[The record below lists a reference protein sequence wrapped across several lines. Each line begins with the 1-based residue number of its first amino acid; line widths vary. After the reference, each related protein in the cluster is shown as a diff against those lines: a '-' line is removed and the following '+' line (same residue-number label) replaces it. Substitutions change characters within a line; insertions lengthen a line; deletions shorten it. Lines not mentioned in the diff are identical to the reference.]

1 MELEIVVEVDTSG
14 FERFSENLP
23 SEIEQ
28 AVRSAAFFL
37 EGQASILA
45 PYDTGALKASI
56 YTDTFASSGREKAL
70 ATARALWAARH
81 LAVVD
86 GESHEER
93 MSRAS
98 LVAPVAP
105 SPDSP
110 KSPFEAVVAAGM
122 EYAIYLEYGTS
133 RMAARPYMAP
143 AVAAT
148 QPVFQTMVAD
158 AIKGAGR

>member
-1 MELEIVVEVDTSG
+1 MDLEIVVEVDTTG
-14 FERFSENLP
+14 FERFSEKLP

-37 EGQASILA
+37 EGQASVLA

-56 YTDTFASSGREKAL
+56 YTDTFTSSGRERAL

-81 LAVVD
+81 LQVVE
-86 GESHEER
+86 GESDEAR

-98 LVAPVAP
+98 LFAPIAP
-105 SPDSP
+105 APDSP

-122 EYAIYLEYGTS
+122 EYAIFLEYGTS

-143 AVAAT
+143 AMAT
-148 QPVFQTMVAD
+148 AQPVFETMVAE
-158 AIKGAGR
+158 AIKEAGR